1 MGHTGQCGAFEERA
15 GQWQTQVDVVCRHGQ
30 THQQRRWGRRDGSS
44 LAQPQQPKLLLLL
57 RPAFAMAAGLRRR
70 RWEVVVVVVQL
81 DGGRSSR
88 GRYVGRGVRG
98 CRGSRWPRRNALIGQ
113 DAVGCRSRS
122 RGWSLCS
129 CDELAGRWKDHVG
142 GGWSA
147 VAASLAIGALH

>member
-57 RPAFAMAAGLRRR
+57 RPDIAMAAGLRRR
-70 RWEVVVVVVQL
+70 RWEVVVVVQL

>member
-70 RWEVVVVVVQL
+70 RWEVVVVVQL